1 MIRPAPLAPGADC
14 PTVLWVEDVI
24 TFGVPFVLGIVGT
37 LLIEWRFRPQ
47 FERKRRAQERWEN
60 ELQELLEL
68 LEIRLPRLTREL
80 NHYLGMAKHQAD
92 LKELEDLNPQ
102 QRDVIERVVERD
114 REGAQRAYEA
124 WEEVAQTVAVLSR
137 RVARF
142 HRPDALTTHEASADL
157 YSMLY
162 FGELSQFKG
171 GEIPSGN
178 NKQQEK
184 KLREQLQEWAE
195 SLQREGR
202 PHRTPRQPS
211 VRPEDLVTHVTKCA
225 PRA

>member
-1 MIRPAPLAPGADC
+1 VG
-14 PTVLWVEDVI
+14 DVI
-24 TFGVPFVLGIVGT
+24 TFGVAFVLGIVGT

-47 FERKRRAQERWEN
+47 FEQKRRAQEWWEH

-68 LEIRLPRLTREL
+68 LEIRLPRLTHEL
-80 NHYLGMAKHQAD
+80 NHFLGMAKHDAD
-92 LKELEDLNPQ
+92 FEEVEDLNPQ
-102 QRDVIERVVERD
+102 QREALRFAERD
-114 REGAQRAYEA
+114 RESAQRAYEA
-124 WEEVAQTVAVLSR
+124 WAEVAQTVAVLSR

-184 KLREQLQEWAE
+184 KLREQLQGWVE

>member
-1 MIRPAPLAPGADC
+1 MIRPAPLAQGQVALRFRG
-14 PTVLWVEDVI
+14 VGDVI
-24 TFGVPFVLGIVGT
+24 TFGVAFVLGIVGT

-60 ELQELLEL
+60 DLQELLEL

-80 NHYLGMAKHQAD
+80 NHFLGMAKHHAD
-92 LKELEDLNPQ
+92 FEAVEDLNPQ
-102 QRDVIERVVERD
+102 QRDARFTEGD
-114 REGAQRAYEA
+114 REGAQQAYEA

-142 HRPDALTTHEASADL
+142 HRPDALTTQEASARF

-162 FGELSQFKG
+162 ATEVFDFRMGKM
-171 GEIPSGN
+171 PSGN
-178 NKQQEK
+178 SEQEEK
-184 KLREQLQEWAE
+184 ERRKQLQGWVE
-195 SLQREGR
+195 SLQRER
-202 PHRTPRQPS
+202 RSHRTPRRPS

>member
-1 MIRPAPLAPGADC
+1 M
-14 PTVLWVEDVI
+14 I
-24 TFGVPFVLGIVGT
+24 TFAVPFVLGIVGT

-60 ELQELLEL
+60 ELRELLEL
-68 LEIRLPRLTREL
+68 LEIRLPQRAQEL
-80 NHYLGMAKHQAD
+80 NHFLGMAKHHAD
-92 LKELEDLNPQ
+92 FEEVEDLNPQ
-102 QRDVIERVVERD
+102 QRDALRFAERD

-142 HRPDALTTHEASADL
+142 HRPDAWTTQEASARF

-162 FGELSQFKG
+162 ATEVFDFRMGKM
-171 GEIPSGN
+171 PSGN
-178 NKQQEK
+178 YEQEEK
-184 KLREQLQEWAE
+184 ERRKQLQGWVE
-195 SLQREGR
+195 SLQRGEGR
-202 PHRTPRQPS
+202 PHRPPRRPS

>member
-1 MIRPAPLAPGADC
+1 MIA
-14 PTVLWVEDVI
+14 I
-24 TFGVPFVLGIVGT
+24 GVAFVLGIVGT

-60 ELQELLEL
+60 ELRELLEL
-68 LEIRLPRLTREL
+68 LEIRLPRLTQEL
-80 NHYLGMAKHQAD
+80 NHFLGMAKHHAD
-92 LKELEDLNPQ
+92 FE
-102 QRDVIERVVERD
+102 ERFAERD

-124 WEEVAQTVAVLSR
+124 WEEAAQTVAVLSR

-142 HRPDALTTHEASADL
+142 HRPDALTTQEASARF

-162 FGELSQFKG
+162 ATEVFDFRMGKL
-171 GEIPSGN
+171 PSGN
-178 NKQQEK
+178 YEQEEK
-184 KLREQLQEWAE
+184 ELRKQLQGWME

-202 PHRTPRQPS
+202 PHRPPRRPS

>member
-1 MIRPAPLAPGADC
+1 VG
-14 PTVLWVEDVI
+14 DVI
-24 TFGVPFVLGIVGT
+24 TFGVAFVLGIVGT

-47 FERKRRAQERWEN
+47 FEQKRRAQEWWEH

-68 LEIRLPRLTREL
+68 LEIRLPRLTHEL
-80 NHYLGMAKHQAD
+80 NHFLGMAKHDAD
-92 LKELEDLNPQ
+92 FEEVEDLNPQ
-102 QRDVIERVVERD
+102 QREALRFAERD
-114 REGAQRAYEA
+114 RESAQRAYEA
-124 WEEVAQTVAVLSR
+124 WAEVAQTVAVLSR

-184 KLREQLQEWAE
+184 KLREQLQEWVE